1 MRLTQPMAVSGYVH
15 WATILLSP
23 FLVNRSIITQVW
35 RAPTAKS
42 IAPPTA
48 GMAPG
53 SPVLQLARSP
63 LVDT

>member
-15 WATILLSP
+15 WATILLAP
-23 FLVNRSIITQVW
+23 CLVSKSIITQVCL
-35 RAPTAKS
+35 APTARS

-63 LVDT
+63 VAET